1 MKRRTKSNA
10 RPDCCSTAVLER
22 ALVVLLCFGVMDDQK
37 EPLIDQ
43 TQEPADEELKEQV
56 LEDLAGGGFGGGGR
70 GDRPP
75 RP

>member
-1 MKRRTKSNA
+1 
-10 RPDCCSTAVLER
+10 
-22 ALVVLLCFGVMDDQK
+22 MDDQK

-56 LEDLAGGGFGGGGR
+56 LEDLAGGGFGGGG